1 MAPGMTRSPG
11 GGRRALQE
19 RRPAPER
26 AGELPAAP
34 CCGVPSAGVIVSQG
48 TGPDRWPGSSL
59 VTNSVS
65 VHRLWIALDRA
76 DVDSFSSEA
85 CGSAG

>member
-11 GGRRALQE
+11 SGRRALQG

-26 AGELPAAP
+26 AGRTPRGPALRRAV
-34 CCGVPSAGVIVSQG
+34 GRRIVSQG
-48 TGPDRWPGSSL
+48 PGPDRWPGSSL

-65 VHRLWIALDRA
+65 VHRLWIAPDPA

-85 CGSAG
+85 RGSAR